1 MRLTREF
8 TKKIKNNTLI
18 YTTRPTLPIPVK
30 VKSVLIRCE
39 AMLSEHPL
47 NYTLTNHGVVL
58 MQGTLFPGQSI
69 DFDPPFKAKRG
80 SHEFQ
85 ITVGPIND
93 IAEISGQIELEY
105 SLSIF

>member
-8 TKKIKNNTLI
+8 TKKIKNNVLT

-30 VKSVLIRCE
+30 VKSVLIR
-39 AMLSEHPL
+39 SESINTTTPL
-47 NYTLTNHGVVL
+47 NYTLTNHGLVL
-58 MQGTLFPGQSI
+58 MQGTLIIGQSI
-69 DFDPPFKAKRG
+69 DFDPPFKAKHG

-85 ITVGPIND
+85 IVVGPINGVE
-93 IAEISGQIELEY
+93 EITGQIELEY

>member
-8 TKKIKNNTLI
+8 TKKIKNDVLT

-30 VKSVLIRCE
+30 VKSVVIHSDTIQPE
-39 AMLSEHPL
+39 QPL
-47 NYTLTNHGVVL
+47 NYTLTNHSIVL
-58 MQGTLFPGQSI
+58 MKGTILPGKPI
-69 DFDPPFKAKRG
+69 IFDPPFKAKRG

-85 ITVGPIND
+85 ITVGPING
-93 IAEISGQIELEY
+93 IPEITGQIELEY

>member
-8 TKKIKNNTLI
+8 TKKIKNNVLI

-30 VKSVLIRCE
+30 VKSVTICSETILP
-39 AMLSEHPL
+39 EHPL

-85 ITVGPIND
+85 ITVGPING
-93 IAEISGQIELEY
+93 IAEITGQIQLEY